1 VSSRLRPKISKAT
14 LDHEFVPVELKTRA
28 LASAIY
34 ECSKTHPFMGSV
46 LQCLTIQYGHSIPT
60 AGIMF
65 NTDAKRWD
73 MIINPYFFCKKL
85 ELLEQKAVL
94 LHELSHITHKHPLRV
109 PFMKLSARKRQ
120 LMNIAMDMAIN
131 QFIKHLPSGCPE
143 CRQWGQDVPAQVWAK
158 HMEESMCPGKAILVE
173 DYHDIDEK
181 TGNKVPWPKNA
192 TAEAYYEK
200 LLQRF
205 TDPDKDKE
213 QSSCEACEEQGKG
226 EQQCPGGGDGKGK
239 DGGKGQQ
246 HTCGNA
252 GGGAD
257 TGDLPTTIDEHL
269 WDGASEEK
277 DMLDATEELVKRA
290 MVKARLDYSVLP
302 DSVKELLEDIKARR
316 AELNYKALIMMAFK
330 RHAAGHDRKS
340 TWTRKS
346 KRFGNLAPGTRVG
359 DLPKLHV
366 YIDTSGSISIEEAN
380 EFLDIVDQFLRVG
393 ARRCRLGFFHTA
405 LYKNDEY
412 KLGTRVKREDIQS
425 GGTDLTPAMA
435 DILKRKSDLSV
446 ILTDGCYGDV
456 PVEEWMKPG
465 EKWPMTL
472 FIISKQGTEEHP
484 LRRLGAQTVKIP
496 DAATHK
502 GKR

>member
-1 VSSRLRPKISKAT
+1 MSSRIRPKLSKEL
-14 LDHEFVPVELKTRA
+14 LDHEQVPVELKTRA

-46 LQCLTIQYGHSIPT
+46 LQCLTISYGHVIPT

-85 ELLEQKAVL
+85 NLLQQKAVL

-109 PFMKLSARKRQ
+109 PFLKLSARKRQ

-131 QFIKHLPSGCPE
+131 QFIKNLPQGCPQ
-143 CRQWGQDVPAQVWAK
+143 CPK
-158 HMEESMCPGKAILVE
+158 PEEQKPCANDLCPGRAIFVE
-173 DYHDIDEK
+173 DFFDVDEK
-181 TGNKVPWPKNA
+181 TGKRVDWGKNQ

-205 TDPDKDKE
+205 QDPDKDK
-213 QSSCEACEEQGKG
+213 QQQKQGKG
-226 EQQCPGGGDGKGK
+226 
-239 DGGKGQQ
+239 KGQPQ
-246 HTCGNA
+246 QGQGQGQPGQGPPGSGQPGQGPGAPGQGEDDGNA

-257 TGDLPTTIDEHL
+257 TGDLPQTMDEHM

-290 MVKARLDYSVLP
+290 MVKARLDYSSLP
-302 DSVKELLEDIKARR
+302 DSVKELLEDIKMRR
-316 AELNYKALIMMAFK
+316 AELNYKALLLLAMK

-346 KRFGNLAPGTRVG
+346 KRFGNKAPGTKVG
-359 DLPKLHV
+359 DLPKLQNF
-366 YIDTSGSISIEEAN
+366 IDTSGSISIEEAN
-380 EFLDIVDQFLRVG
+380 EFLEVVDQFLRVG
-393 ARRCRLGFFHTA
+393 ARKCQLGFFHTA
-405 LYKNDEY
+405 LYKNDQY
-412 KLGTRVKREDIQS
+412 RVGTKLNRSDIQS
-425 GGTDLTPAMA
+425 GGTDLTPVMQE
-435 DILKRKSDLSV
+435 ILRKKPDLSI
-446 ILTDGCYGDV
+446 ILTDGCYSDV
-456 PVEEWMKPG
+456 PVESWMRPG
-465 EKWPMTL
+465 EKFPTTL
-472 FIISKQGTEEHP
+472 FIISKGGSKEHP
-484 LRRLGAQTVKIP
+484 LKRLGETVQIP
-496 DAATHK
+496 DTATHK